1 MKLEHKDLPMI
12 FSETPI
18 PDIFFTDY
26 LPELSGDCLKLYLYM
41 NFLSKHNKTVKVN
54 DLTKKLSL
62 SFGGNGNGSGNGN
75 KGGGITDFLCVL
87 EEKGL
92 ITKKPSGYIVNNI
105 QEITLNKLYKPN
117 LTMSEEKVK
126 TIAKHDKRAKAI
138 EHINNMCFQGV
149 MGPSWFNDIDLWFD
163 KYGFDEQ
170 VMISLF
176 DHCYNQSTLNR
187 KYVHTVAEAWFNEN
201 IKTMSDVEAYWEK
214 RDHFNILKNTISK
227 KLGKRGNLTEYEE
240 DYIKKWVYDYGYD
253 LDVIEIAMKRTTFK
267 QAPTFAYLD
276 TLISDWHER
285 KLKTPSEVSKFI
297 ETGANK
303 GGVTGFYGAG
313 VNKGGAPGFYGTK
326 NTGINGNETVGVNK
340 NGTVKKAPSAKG
352 ISAYAQR
359 TYKDLDFLYSN
370 KKKEEA

>member
-1 MKLEHKDLPMI
+1 MKLERKDLPMI

-62 SFGGNGNGSGNGN
+62 SFGGNGNGNNN

-176 DHCYNQSTLNR
+176 DHCYNQSTLNK
-187 KYVHTVAEAWFNEN
+187 KYVQTVAEAWFNEN

-297 ETGANK
+297 ETG
-303 GGVTGFYGAG
+303 
-313 VNKGGAPGFYGTK
+313 VNKRGVSGFYGTK
-326 NTGINGNETVGVNK
+326 NTGISGNETVGINR